1 VSGKRARSL
10 ATVSRFLPYISLL
23 SRRHAFSGPR
33 TGAPDLLHDSVYP
46 HDTRDRDRAAGNH
59 YFPLRAATGLRAT
72 PPHRAR
78 HVAAVVVRVGH
89 GSDRVPY
96 ALSNLS
102 FLKMSASRPILFL
115 AVLFVAATFLAW
127 YFSWFGRGLSD
138 ADISKYLADEKNP
151 RHVQHALLQIQE
163 RMERD
168 DPSVKNWY
176 PQLVTLSGNPETEFR
191 LTVAWLMGFD
201 NKAPEFHEALLK
213 LLHDP
218 EPIVRRNAALALVR
232 FDDSS
237 GREELV
243 AVLRPYVVKAPVDG
257 TVASSMHEGATL
269 ARRTLLVRI
278 EQPDGKVVELRSP
291 LPGRVEKIVS
301 NGTQVKRDEDLLTI
315 NSDEESVWEALRGLA
330 LVGTAEDL
338 PLVQS
343 YANSNEVSKRVK
355 EQAGV
360 TAQAISHK

>member
-1 VSGKRARSL
+1 
-10 ATVSRFLPYISLL
+10 
-23 SRRHAFSGPR
+23 
-33 TGAPDLLHDSVYP
+33 
-46 HDTRDRDRAAGNH
+46 
-59 YFPLRAATGLRAT
+59 
-72 PPHRAR
+72 
-78 HVAAVVVRVGH
+78 
-89 GSDRVPY
+89 
-96 ALSNLS
+96 
-102 FLKMSASRPILFL
+102 MSASRPILIL

-163 RMERD
+163 RMERG
-168 DPSVKNWY
+168 DPSAKNWY
-176 PQLVTLSGNPETEFR
+176 PQVVTLSGNPETEFR

-213 LLHDP
+213 LLKDP

-232 FDDSS
+232 FDDTS
-237 GREELV
+237 GREELL
-243 AVLRPYVVKAPVDG
+243 AMLRPYVVKAPVDG
-257 TVASSMHEGATL
+257 TVANSMNEGATL
-269 ARRTLLVRI
+269 ARRTLLARI

-291 LPGRVEKIVS
+291 LPGRLEKIVP
-301 NGTQVKRDEDLLTI
+301 NGSQVKRDDDLLTI

-330 LVGTAEDL
+330 LVGITDDL
-338 PLVQS
+338 PLIQS
-343 YANSNEVSKRVK
+343 YANSNDVSKRVK